1 MIIFQN
7 VGKIYTKNS
16 PALEDINLEI
26 QTGEFVSIVGQSG
39 AGKSTLLRLLF
50 AEEFP
55 TSGSV
60 VIDGWDVSSIRP
72 WQIPH
77 LRRQIGVVFQDFK
90 LITDK
95 TAFENVAFAMEVTG
109 EDSQEIRRTVPQLL
123 KLVNLS
129 DKATN
134 YPWQLSGGEQQRV
147 ALARALA
154 FKPQII
160 LADEP
165 TGNLDA
171 LHAWDIIQLLL
182 KINKLGTT
190 ILLATHDEAI
200 VNAVKKRVVTLD
212 KGRVVRDQ
220 KTGKYAL

>member
-1 MIIFQN
+1 VIIFQD
-7 VGKIYTKNS
+7 VRKEYPKGTV
-16 PALEDINLEI
+16 ALDDINLQI

-50 AEEFP
+50 AEEAP
-55 TSGSV
+55 SSGSV
-60 VIDGWDVSSIRP
+60 IIDGWDVTTIRP

-90 LITDK
+90 LLEGR
-95 TAFENVAFAMEVTG
+95 TAFENVAFAMEVVG
-109 EDSQEIRRTVPQLL
+109 EEKREIRRVIPQLL
-123 KLVNLS
+123 KLVNLT
-129 DKATN
+129 DQEDQ

-154 FKPQII
+154 FKPQIL

-171 LHAWDIIQLLL
+171 LHAWDIVHLLL
-182 KINKLGTT
+182 KINKLGATV
-190 ILLATHDEAI
+190 LLASHDEAI
-200 VNAVKKRVVTLD
+200 VNAVKRRVVTLD
-212 KGRVVRDQ
+212 RGRIIRDQ
-220 KTGKYAL
+220 KTGTYSL

>member
-1 MIIFQN
+1 VIIFQN
-7 VGKIYTKNS
+7 VGKVYTKNS
-16 PALEDINLEI
+16 SALEDINLEI

-109 EDSQEIRRTVPQLL
+109 EESQEIKRTVPQLL

-129 DKATN
+129 DKANN
-134 YPWQLSGGEQQRV
+134 YPWQMSGGEQQRV

-212 KGRVVRDQ
+212 KGHVVRDQ

>member
-1 MIIFQN
+1 MIVFQN
-7 VGKIYTKNS
+7 VRKTYGRS
-16 PALEDINLEI
+16 SVALDEINLEI

-50 AEEFP
+50 AEEEP
-55 TSGSV
+55 TSGSI
-60 VIDGWDVSSIRP
+60 VIDGWDITAIRS
-72 WQIPH
+72 WQVPH

-90 LITDK
+90 LIEDK
-95 TAFENVAFAMEVTG
+95 TAWENIAFAMEVTG
-109 EDSQEIRRTVPQLL
+109 EDSKEIKETVPQLL

-129 DKATN
+129 DKHN
-134 YPWQLSGGEQQRV
+134 SYPWQMSGGEQQRI

-154 FKPQII
+154 FKPQIL

-171 LHAWDIIQLLL
+171 LHAWDIIHLLL

-190 ILLATHDEAI
+190 ILLASHDEAI
-200 VNAVKKRVVTLD
+200 VNAVKKRVVTID
-212 KGRVVRDQ
+212 KGKIVRDQ

>member
-1 MIIFQN
+1 
-7 VGKIYTKNS
+7 V
-16 PALEDINLEI
+16 ALDEINLEI

-50 AEEFP
+50 AEEEP
-55 TSGSV
+55 TSGSII
-60 VIDGWDVSSIRP
+60 IDGWDITSIRS
-72 WQIPH
+72 WQVPH

-90 LITDK
+90 LIEDK
-95 TAFENVAFAMEVTG
+95 TAWENIAFAMEVTG
-109 EDSQEIRRTVPQLL
+109 EDTKEIKDTVPQLL

-129 DKATN
+129 DKHDR
-134 YPWQLSGGEQQRV
+134 YPWQMSGGEQQRI

-154 FKPQII
+154 FKPQIL

-171 LHAWDIIQLLL
+171 LHAWDIIHLLL

-190 ILLATHDEAI
+190 ILLASHDEAI
-200 VNAVKKRVVTLD
+200 VNAVKKRVVTID
-212 KGRVVRDQ
+212 KGKIVRDQ

>member
-1 MIIFQN
+1 VIIFQS

-16 PALEDINLEI
+16 SALEDVNLEI
-26 QTGEFVSIVGQSG
+26 STGEFVSIVGQSG

-60 VIDGWDVSSIRP
+60 IIDGWDVSSIRS

-109 EDSQEIRRTVPQLL
+109 ETSQEIKRTVPQLL

-129 DKATN
+129 DKANN

>member
-1 MIIFQN
+1 MITFQN
-7 VGKIYTKNS
+7 VRKNYLKGT
-16 PALEDINLEI
+16 PALDDINLEI

-50 AEEFP
+50 AEEYP

-60 VIDGWDVSSIRP
+60 VIDGWDITSIKS
-72 WQIPH
+72 WQVPH

-90 LITDK
+90 LIGDK

-109 EDSQEIRRTVPQLL
+109 EDSKDIKRTVPQLL
-123 KLVNLS
+123 KLVNLTEKT
-129 DKATN
+129 DH
-134 YPWQLSGGEQQRV
+134 YPWQMSGGEQQRV

-190 ILLATHDEAI
+190 ILLASHDEAI

>member
-1 MIIFQN
+1 
-7 VGKIYTKNS
+7 V
-16 PALEDINLEI
+16 ALDEINLEI

-50 AEEFP
+50 AEEEP
-55 TSGSV
+55 TSGSII
-60 VIDGWDVSSIRP
+60 IDGWDITSIRS
-72 WQIPH
+72 WQVPH

-90 LITDK
+90 LIEDK
-95 TAFENVAFAMEVTG
+95 TAWENIAFAMEVTG
-109 EDSQEIRRTVPQLL
+109 EDTKEIKDTVPQLL

-129 DKATN
+129 DKHDR
-134 YPWQLSGGEQQRV
+134 YPWQMSGGEQQRI

-154 FKPQII
+154 FKPQIL

-171 LHAWDIIQLLL
+171 LHAWDIIHLLL

-190 ILLATHDEAI
+190 ILLASHDEAI
-200 VNAVKKRVVTLD
+200 VNAVKKRVVTID
-212 KGRVVRDQ
+212 KGKIVRDQ
-220 KTGKYAL
+220 KTGKKGL

>member
-1 MIIFQN
+1 VIIFQS

-60 VIDGWDVSSIRP
+60 IIDGWDVSSIRQ

-109 EDSQEIRRTVPQLL
+109 EESREIRRTVPQLL

-129 DKATN
+129 DKANN
-134 YPWQLSGGEQQRV
+134 YPWQMSGGEQQRV